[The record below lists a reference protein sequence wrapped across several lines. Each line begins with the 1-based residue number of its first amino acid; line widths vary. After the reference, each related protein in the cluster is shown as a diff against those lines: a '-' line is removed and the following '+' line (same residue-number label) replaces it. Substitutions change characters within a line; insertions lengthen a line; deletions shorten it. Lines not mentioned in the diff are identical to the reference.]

1 MSAAPSGREVR
12 DPFCSALALLLLLT
26 DQGLPPAPRP
36 PLRAYRLSFAFCEG
50 QQILPLSLQDQGHG
64 MSPPDSTLGRTGEFR
79 KGNCNNPV
87 RTLF

>member
-1 MSAAPSGREVR
+1 MCAAPSGREVR

-36 PLRAYRLSFAFCEG
+36 PLCACRLSLAFCEG

-64 MSPPDSTLGRTGEFR
+64 MSPPDSTLGALGSSEKET
-79 KGNCNNPV
+79 V
-87 RTLF
+87 ITQ